1 MTITSSDFLNQ
12 TVFSYFADK
21 INTTNQ
27 TVKKDMIEERGD
39 IL

>member
-1 MTITSSDFLNQ
+1 MTVTSSDFLNQ
-12 TVFSYFADK
+12 IVFGYFTDK

-27 TVKKDMIEERGD
+27 TIKKDMIEERRD